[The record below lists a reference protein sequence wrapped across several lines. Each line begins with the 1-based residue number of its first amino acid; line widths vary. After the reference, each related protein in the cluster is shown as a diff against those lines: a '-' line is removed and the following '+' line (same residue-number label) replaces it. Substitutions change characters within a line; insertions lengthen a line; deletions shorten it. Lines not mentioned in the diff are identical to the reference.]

1 MNGNLHPTQ
10 TLVSFSF
17 ALIDF
22 FSILIFMKDATIIYP
37 HQLFK
42 NHPALAVGRKVY
54 LVEEPL
60 LLNEFPVH
68 NQKLLL
74 HRLSMQAY
82 KNELEEKGFDVTYIS
97 VQEMNKTS
105 EIFENIAKDG
115 IISLHIVDTT
125 DFLLEKR
132 ISKAATT
139 HHFELTRYESPL
151 FILSK
156 HDAVARY
163 IDSKKHMA
171 QFYKKLRKDKNIL
184 IDEDGNP
191 TGGQWSFDEDNRKKL
206 PKGLALPDDISSYS
220 NEDASKAKEWLSSV
234 PEEKYGVP
242 AVCFPYT
249 HASALEY
256 LQLFLKERFANFGT
270 YEDAIPSAHARVF
283 HSTLSPLMNIGLL
296 SPQEVIDAAL
306 EFSQKENV
314 GLNNT
319 EGFVRQILGWREFI
333 RASYESDGVAM
344 RTKNFWRH
352 TRTLPQSYWNGTTS
366 IPPVDTA
373 IKNALEYGYSHHIE
387 RLMVLGNF
395 MLLNETDPDEVYKW
409 FMAMYVDAYDWVM
422 VPNVYG
428 MSQFADGGIFATKPY
443 ISGSN
448 YLKKMSDYKPGEW
461 EEIWTA
467 LYWNFINTHKEFF
480 ISNHRLSMMPRLL
493 EKMDIEK
500 KATHLDIA
508 KEWLHKN

>member
-1 MNGNLHPTQ
+1 MKEA
-10 TLVSFSF
+10 TL
-17 ALIDF
+17 
-22 FSILIFMKDATIIYP
+22 IYP
-37 HQLFK
+37 HQLFQD
-42 NHPALAVGRKVY
+42 HPALTPGRKVY
-54 LVEEPL
+54 LIEEPL

-82 KNELEEKGFDVTYIS
+82 KNELEEKGFDVTYIPT
-97 VQEMNKTS
+97 QE
-105 EIFENIAKDG
+105 
-115 IISLHIVDTT
+115 ISSTYTVFAQIVDEGFSTLHITDTT

-132 ISKAATT
+132 INKATNT
-139 HHFELTRYESPL
+139 HHFTLVRYESPL

-156 HDAVARY
+156 QDAIARY
-163 IDSKKHMA
+163 LDSKKHMA

-184 IDEDGNP
+184 IEADGNP
-191 TGGQWSFDEDNRKKL
+191 TGGKWSFDEENRKKL
-206 PKGLALPDDISSYS
+206 PKGIELPSDISTYT
-220 NEDASKAKEWLSSV
+220 NKDTKEAQEWLESV
-234 PEEKYGVP
+234 DGETYGSP
-242 AVCFPYT
+242 DVCFPYT
-249 HASALEY
+249 HKTAREY
-256 LQLFLKERFANFGT
+256 LELFLKERFAQFGT
-270 YEDAIPSAHARVF
+270 YEDALPSAHSRVF
-283 HSTLSPLMNIGLL
+283 HSTLSPLINIGLL
-296 SPQEVIDAAL
+296 TPKEVIAAAL
-306 EFSQKENV
+306 QFAQKNDV

-333 RASYESDGVAM
+333 RASYESDGVEM
-344 RTKNFWRH
+344 RTKNFWNH
-352 TRTLPQSYWNGTTS
+352 TRTLPQSYWDGTTL
-366 IPPVDTA
+366 IPPMDTA
-373 IKNALEYGYSHHIE
+373 IKNALAHGYSHHIE

-395 MLLNETDPDEVYKW
+395 MLLSEIDPDEVYKW

-448 YLKKMSDYKPGEW
+448 YLKKMSDYKAGEW

-493 EKMDIEK
+493 EKMDPEK
-500 KATHLDIA
+500 KANHLAIA
-508 KEWLHKN
+508 KKWLAEN